1 MNKTIKEGENIDK
14 VVEHIA
20 EKKEEQQTLDKWE
33 KINEFIS
40 KSAVR
45 YENITIEDVGKKA
58 VIVDGDVVNTKY
70 GERIVLRL
78 DFGENEGIKSAFV
91 SKTLIKQWLK
101 NKNWDHPRKL
111 LGQEVMIVKVMKET
125 KEGIKEKA
133 MPHLL

>member
-14 VVEHIA
+14 LVEHIA

-33 KINEFIS
+33 KINEFINTTTTRY
-40 KSAVR
+40 KS
-45 YENITIEDVGKKA
+45 ITNEDAGKTA
-58 VIVDGDVVNTKY
+58 IIVDGDVVKTKY

-111 LGQEVMIVKVMKET
+111 LGQKVAIVKVMKET